1 LNTIDVFTTRIAST
15 INETVSLMNRL
26 NNVTGE
32 MLQLQTEIT
41 KYKNSY
47 AKIEEEISKTSAE
60 LTKAYELL
68 HDSLL
73 YLKAKLAI
81 TQLERIKALVANVKL
96 PAQLQML
103 NIQSKRIFGIT
114 TDVASM
120 ITDQKK
126 QSKIRKIASK
136 LDWPG
141 TAKDMFTNY
150 NIFLQNYEPFI
161 SDLKIYLADIEIQ
174 GPKFMPVSK
183 TGVKV
188 RPVAMERLTDT
199 VLSVYRN
206 NVVPNMNVMS
216 RKSSELSDKLNIKE
230 LSASLKKLD
239 GAAFRIDQ
247 IWQRKPDH
255 YMLRWIMN
263 SVICLTQCC
272 NYNNCGNCSGSVPIQ

>member
-120 ITDQKK
+120 ITDQK
-126 QSKIRKIASK
+126 
-136 LDWPG
+136 
-141 TAKDMFTNY
+141 N
-150 NIFLQNYEPFI
+150 
-161 SDLKIYLADIEIQ
+161 
-174 GPKFMPVSK
+174 
-183 TGVKV
+183 KV
-188 RPVAMERLTDT
+188 RLE
-199 VLSVYRN
+199 
-206 NVVPNMNVMS
+206 
-216 RKSSELSDKLNIKE
+216 K
-230 LSASLKKLD
+230 
-239 GAAFRIDQ
+239 
-247 IWQRKPDH
+247 
-255 YMLRWIMN
+255 
-263 SVICLTQCC
+263 
-272 NYNNCGNCSGSVPIQ
+272 